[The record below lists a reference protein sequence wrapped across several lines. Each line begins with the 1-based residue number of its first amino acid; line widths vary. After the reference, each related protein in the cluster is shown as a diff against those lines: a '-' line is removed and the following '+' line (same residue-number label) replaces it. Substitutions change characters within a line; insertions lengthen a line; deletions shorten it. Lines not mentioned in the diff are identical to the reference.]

1 MLNPK
6 NKRLLDQGKYEESK
20 LVSLLAEDSE
30 YAFQLIY
37 DRQRNRI
44 YKTATRFLKSPI
56 LAQEVVQDVFL
67 KLWLSRKT
75 LKPNQPIEAWLHTVA
90 KNNIINRLKKVS
102 NEWKAMNELP
112 YITESYSNIT
122 ENRVQDVEYASI
134 LNTAINTLPEQQRK
148 AYLLSRNENLTYIQI
163 GEKLELSPL
172 TVKTH
177 ISRALLHI
185 KEVLAS
191 KGIILSLAIVSIIF

>member
-1 MLNPK
+1 MLDPE
-6 NKRLLDQGKYEESK
+6 KYEESK

-37 DRQRNRI
+37 DRHRNRI

-56 LAQEVVQDVFL
+56 LAQEVVQDVFM

-75 LKPNQPIEAWLHTVA
+75 LKPNQPIEAWLHTVS

-102 NEWKAMNELP
+102 NEWKVMNELP
-112 YITESYSNIT
+112 YITANKSNTT
-122 ENRVQDVEYASI
+122 ENSVQDAEYAAI
-134 LNTAINTLPEQQRK
+134 LQTAINTLPEQQKK

-185 KEVLAS
+185 KQALAE
-191 KGIILSLAIVSIIF
+191 KGIILSIAVAAIIY

>member
-1 MLNPK
+1 M
-6 NKRLLDQGKYEESK
+6 LDQGKYEEGK

-37 DRQRNRI
+37 DRHRNRI

-67 KLWLSRKT
+67 KLWFSRKNLNT
-75 LKPNQPIEAWLHTVA
+75 NQPIEAWLQTVA
-90 KNNIINRLKKVS
+90 KNNIINRLKKIS

-112 YITESYSNIT
+112 FITESQTNAT
-122 ENRVQDVEYASI
+122 ANTVQDIEYTSI
-134 LNTAINTLPEQQRK
+134 LNDAINSLPEQQKK
-148 AYLLSRNENLTYIQI
+148 AFLMSRTDNLTYIQI
-163 GEKLELSPL
+163 GEKLQLSPL

-177 ISRALLHI
+177 ISRALSHI
-185 KEVLAS
+185 RQELAA
-191 KGIILSLAIVSIIF
+191 KGIIISLAILTIIF

>member
-1 MLNPK
+1 
-6 NKRLLDQGKYEESK
+6 LLDQGKYEEGK

-37 DRQRNRI
+37 DRHRNRI

-67 KLWLSRKT
+67 KLWFSRKNLNT
-75 LKPNQPIEAWLHTVA
+75 NQPIEAWLQTVA
-90 KNNIINRLKKVS
+90 KNNIINRLKKIS

-112 YITESYSNIT
+112 FITESQTNVT
-122 ENRVQDVEYASI
+122 ANTVQDIEYTSI
-134 LNTAINTLPEQQRK
+134 LNDAINSLPEQQKK
-148 AYLLSRNENLTYIQI
+148 AFLMSRTDSLTYIQI
-163 GEKLELSPL
+163 GEKLQLSPL

-177 ISRALLHI
+177 ISRALSHI
-185 KEVLAS
+185 RQELAA
-191 KGIILSLAIVSIIF
+191 KGIVISLAILTIIF

>member
-1 MLNPK
+1 
-6 NKRLLDQGKYEESK
+6 LLDQGKYEEGK

-37 DRQRNRI
+37 DRHRNRI

-67 KLWLSRKT
+67 KLWFSRKDLNT
-75 LKPNQPIEAWLHTVA
+75 NQPIEAWLQTVA
-90 KNNIINRLKKVS
+90 KNNIINRLKKIS

-112 YITESYSNIT
+112 FITESESNT
-122 ENRVQDVEYASI
+122 TANNVQDIEYAAL
-134 LNTAINTLPEQQRK
+134 LNEAINSLPEQQKK
-148 AYLLSRNENLTYIQI
+148 AFLMSRTENLTYIQI
-163 GEKLELSPL
+163 GEKLQLSPL

-177 ISRALLHI
+177 ISRALSHI
-185 KEVLAS
+185 RESLAA
-191 KGIILSLAIVSIIF
+191 KGIIVSIAILTIIF

>member
-1 MLNPK
+1 M
-6 NKRLLDQGKYEESK
+6 LDQGKYEEGK

-37 DRQRNRI
+37 DRHRNRI

-67 KLWLSRKT
+67 KLWFSRKNLNT
-75 LKPNQPIEAWLHTVA
+75 NQPIEAWLQTVA
-90 KNNIINRLKKVS
+90 KNNIINRLKKIS

-112 YITESYSNIT
+112 FITESQTNAT
-122 ENRVQDVEYASI
+122 ANTVQDIEYTSI
-134 LNTAINTLPEQQRK
+134 LNDAINSLPEQQKK
-148 AYLLSRNENLTYIQI
+148 AFLMSRTDNLTYIQI
-163 GEKLELSPL
+163 GEKLQLSPL

-177 ISRALLHI
+177 ISRALSHI
-185 KEVLAS
+185 RQELAA
-191 KGIILSLAIVSIIF
+191 KGIIISLVILTIIF

>member
-1 MLNPK
+1 MLDPE
-6 NKRLLDQGKYEESK
+6 KYEESK

-37 DRQRNRI
+37 DRHRNRI

-56 LAQEVVQDVFL
+56 LAQEVVQDVFM

-75 LKPNQPIEAWLHTVA
+75 LKPTQPIEAWLHTVS

-102 NEWKAMNELP
+102 NEWKVMNELP
-112 YITESYSNIT
+112 YITANKSNTT
-122 ENRVQDVEYASI
+122 ENSVQDAEYAAI
-134 LNTAINTLPEQQRK
+134 LQTAIITLPEQQKK

-185 KEVLAS
+185 KQALAE
-191 KGIILSLAIVSIIF
+191 KGIILSIAVVAIIY

>member
-1 MLNPK
+1 MLDPE
-6 NKRLLDQGKYEESK
+6 KYEESK

-37 DRQRNRI
+37 DRHRNRI

-56 LAQEVVQDVFL
+56 LAQEVVQDVFM

-75 LKPNQPIEAWLHTVA
+75 LKPTQPIEAWLHTVS

-102 NEWKAMNELP
+102 NEWKVMNELP
-112 YITESYSNIT
+112 YITANKSNTT
-122 ENRVQDVEYASI
+122 ENSVQDAEYAAI
-134 LNTAINTLPEQQRK
+134 LQTAINTLPEQQKK

-185 KEVLAS
+185 KQALAE
-191 KGIILSLAIVSIIF
+191 KGIILSIAVAAIIY

>member
-1 MLNPK
+1 M
-6 NKRLLDQGKYEESK
+6 LDQGKYEEGK

-37 DRQRNRI
+37 DRHRNRI

-67 KLWLSRKT
+67 KLWFSRKNLNT
-75 LKPNQPIEAWLHTVA
+75 NQPIEAWLQTVA
-90 KNNIINRLKKVS
+90 KNNIINRLKKIS

-112 YITESYSNIT
+112 FITESQTNVT
-122 ENRVQDVEYASI
+122 ANTVQDIEYTSI
-134 LNTAINTLPEQQRK
+134 LNDAINSLPEQQKK
-148 AYLLSRNENLTYIQI
+148 AFLMSRTDSLTYIQI
-163 GEKLELSPL
+163 GEKLQLSPL

-177 ISRALLHI
+177 ISRALSHI
-185 KEVLAS
+185 RQELAA
-191 KGIILSLAIVSIIF
+191 KGIVISLAILTIIF

>member
-1 MLNPK
+1 M
-6 NKRLLDQGKYEESK
+6 LDQGKYEEGK

-37 DRQRNRI
+37 DRHRNRI

-67 KLWLSRKT
+67 KLWFSRKDLNT
-75 LKPNQPIEAWLHTVA
+75 NQPIEAWLQTVA
-90 KNNIINRLKKVS
+90 KNNIINRLKKIS

-112 YITESYSNIT
+112 FITESESNT
-122 ENRVQDVEYASI
+122 TANNVQDIEYAAL
-134 LNTAINTLPEQQRK
+134 LNEAINSLPEQQKK
-148 AYLLSRNENLTYIQI
+148 AFLMSRTENLTYIQI
-163 GEKLELSPL
+163 GEKLQLSPL

-177 ISRALLHI
+177 ISRALSHI
-185 KEVLAS
+185 RESLAA
-191 KGIILSLAIVSIIF
+191 KGIIVSIAILTIIF